1 MVHHTKNRQYQICHI
16 NDIRN
21 VNSIG
26 NITTDTIDFI
36 LYQIPHYLILYSR
49 VDIDHYLNIGPT
61 N

>member
-1 MVHHTKNRQYQICHI
+1 MVHHTKNRQYQIYHI

-36 LYQIPHYLILYSR
+36 LYQIPQYLILYSR
-49 VDIDHYLNIGPT
+49 VDIDRYLNIGPT